1 MKKLL
6 LASTMLVAISAAAN
20 AADLR
25 TSPAAIPAV
34 APMAVGN
41 WGGFYVGAHAGW
53 LGSNHV
59 TRVDGLAGGALVAG
73 TDAFSASYTRSGFN
87 GGLYAGFNFQMQQ
100 LVLGVEA
107 DVGFGPGSSVTSPSL
122 NFLNAAGGNIG
133 GTRDGLNWN
142 GHLRAR
148 AGWALGQFMPYVA
161 VGLALAEQRLGN
173 VITVGS
179 TPTSATLFGPRTISR
194 TGYSLGVGGEFMF
207 TRNILG
213 RIEYIFD
220 DYGTNTGGLGAFDAN
235 VFGAGATGNVRS
247 RLTTNT
253 VRAGLA
259 YKF

>member
-1 MKKLL
+1 MKIFL
-6 LASTMLVAISAAAN
+6 LASTILVGLTAAAS

-53 LGSNHV
+53 IGATNNVLINGF
-59 TRVDGLAGGALVAG
+59 AGGRDG
-73 TDAFSASYTRSGFN
+73 FSGESLRGGFN

-100 LVLGVEA
+100 IVLGVEA
-107 DVGFGPGSSVTSPSL
+107 DVGFGPGGTVSGTNIR
-122 NFLNAAGGNIG
+122 NFNPLVVGLGS
-133 GTRDGLNWN
+133 TRDGFSWN

-148 AGWALGQFMPYVA
+148 AGYALGQFMPYVA
-161 VGLALAEQRLGN
+161 AGLAFGEQRFGHIVSGTNVGLG
-173 VITVGS
+173 
-179 TPTSATLFGPRTISR
+179 ATLFNTRNISR
-194 TGYSLGVGGEFMF
+194 TGYSLGVGGEYMF
-207 TRNILG
+207 TRNIIG
-213 RIEYIFD
+213 RIEYIYD
-220 DYGTNTGGLGAFDAN
+220 DFGSATFATNADPAFAAAGLN
-235 VFGAGATGNVRS
+235 GNVRS

>member
-6 LASTMLVAISAAAN
+6 LASTMLVAFTAAAS

-53 LGSNHV
+53 LGSNHSTLV
-59 TRVDGLAGGALVAG
+59 NNFAGLGAGQDGFFG
-73 TDAFSASYTRSGFN
+73 TYTRSGFN

-100 LVLGVEA
+100 LVLGLEA
-107 DVGFGPGSSVTSPSL
+107 DVGFGPGATVTSPSIPG
-122 NFLNAAGGNIG
+122 LNAAAANLGGV
-133 GTRDGLNWN
+133 RDGLNWN

-148 AGWALGQFMPYVA
+148 AGLALGQFMPYVSA
-161 VGLALAEQRLGN
+161 GLALAEQRLGN
-173 VITVGS
+173 VVTAGS
-179 TPTSATLFGPRTISR
+179 TPGSVTLFGPRTVSR

-220 DYGTNTGGLGAFDAN
+220 DYGSNTGGLGANDP
-235 VFGAGATGNVRS
+235 VFAGVTGNVRS

-253 VRAGLA
+253 IRAGLA

>member
-6 LASTMLVAISAAAN
+6 LASTMLFAVTAAAS

-34 APMAVGN
+34 APMVVGN

-53 LGSNHV
+53 LGSNHNLLIN
-59 TRVDGLAGGALVAG
+59 GFAGGG
-73 TDAFSASYTRSGFN
+73 DGFGGSYTRSGFS
-87 GGLYAGFNFQMQQ
+87 GGLYAGANFQMQQ
-100 LVLGVEA
+100 IVLGLEA
-107 DVGFGPGSSVTSPSL
+107 DFGFGPGATVSAASVN
-122 NFLNAAGGNIG
+122 NFNAANVNLGGL
-133 GTRDGLNWN
+133 REGLSWN
-142 GHLRAR
+142 AHLRAR
-148 AGWALGQFMPYVA
+148 AGLALGQFMPYISA
-161 VGLALAEQRLGN
+161 GLAIAEQRIGDIVNAPGLG
-173 VITVGS
+173 
-179 TPTSATLFGPRTISR
+179 ATLFGTRNVSR

-220 DYGTNTGGLGAFDAN
+220 DYGSATFATSPDPASAI
-235 VFGAGATGNVRS
+235 AGASGTVRS
-247 RLTTNT
+247 RLTTST